1 MKKKI
6 IGFTFLIIA
15 SFSTIYFMYG
25 IYKNENSLLMLKKLF
40 SGELGF
46 EWTLGVI
53 LFHSFFFLI
62 IFILFKFGIKW
73 TKLLQRTELKN

>member
-1 MKKKI
+1 
-6 IGFTFLIIA
+6 
-15 SFSTIYFMYG
+15 
-25 IYKNENSLLMLKKLF
+25 LLMLKKLF